1 VNNVY
6 HFIRELVK
14 QHLLKGVHIDNQFNH
29 INLLT
34 KPLHGAQFKFE
45 RDNLMN
51 VAARETTDPS
61 TFIANHI
68 LLLFL
73 QEDDS
78 M

>member
-1 VNNVY
+1 
-6 HFIRELVK
+6 VK
-14 QHLLKGVHIDNQFNH
+14 QHLLKGVHVDNQHNH

-34 KPLHGAQFKFE
+34 KPLHGTQFKFE

-51 VAARETTDPS
+51 VAARIATSPS
-61 TFIANHI
+61 LATANQL

-73 QEDDS
+73 QEEEDS

>member
-1 VNNVY
+1 MY

-14 QHLLKGVHIDNQFNH
+14 HFLLKGVHVDNQHNH

-34 KPLHGAQFKFE
+34 KPLHGAQFRFE

-51 VAARETTDPS
+51 TAARFAVSPSLET
-61 TFIANHI
+61 ANQ
-68 LLLFL
+68 LLLSFL